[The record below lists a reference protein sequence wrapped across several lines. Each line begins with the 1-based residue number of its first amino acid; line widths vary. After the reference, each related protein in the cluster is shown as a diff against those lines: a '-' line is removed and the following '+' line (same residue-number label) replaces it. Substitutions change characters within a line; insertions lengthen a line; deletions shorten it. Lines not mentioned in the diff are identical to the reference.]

1 MRSLHVNAGWSNDLA
16 RNDHAPGKRLC
27 LGLVV
32 LLAAQTLHAGGFLYF
47 VNTTSDTV
55 VVGACENGNAGC
67 SLRGAI
73 SAANNHPGADGI
85 EIDLPP
91 GSVVNLTQAL
101 PDITESVSISGP
113 GADNFTVRRSTSAL
127 YRIFNVTATGAVS
140 FSGMTIRDGFLVG
153 DLSGG
158 RPRGGN
164 KEESNGTLN
173 VTNCTVVSNTVGA
186 VGRGAGIA
194 NFIGGTLNVTNTIIS
209 GNVMTGTIR
218 LSWRRYLQQ
227 CRRGQCDQQ
236 HTHW

>member
-32 LLAAQTLHAGGFLYF
+32 LLAAQTLHAGGLLYF

-73 SAANNHPGADGI
+73 PAANNHPGADGI

-113 GADNFTVRRSTSAL
+113 GADNFTVRRSTSSP
-127 YRIFNVTATGAVS
+127 YRIFNVTATGTVS
-140 FSGMTIRDGFLVG
+140 FSGMTIRDGHF
-153 DLSGG
+153 SGG
-158 RPRGGN
+158 ISDPGLGAGIK
-164 KEESNGTLN
+164 KESTGTLN
-173 VTNCTVVSNTVGA
+173 VTN
-186 VGRGAGIA
+186 
-194 NFIGGTLNVTNTIIS
+194 
-209 GNVMTGTIR
+209 
-218 LSWRRYLQQ
+218 
-227 CRRGQCDQQ
+227 
-236 HTHW
+236 